1 MIWSLYAEL
10 GVNMWFEEQKTFQ
23 FEEEAWK
30 KTVDAAV
37 EYGFNQIVLDLG
49 EGVQY
54 PSYPELAV
62 EGAWSP
68 ERVRS
73 EVKAL
78 RERGIELIPKLNFS
92 ATHHLWLKDYRR
104 MLGLPKYYEVCRTL
118 IHEVYEMFDKPRFF
132 HLAMDEEGEKLFF
145 EEFDIVAYRRGE
157 FFLNDL
163 QFLFDCVKE
172 EGAKPWIWLDPYW
185 DYPEEFKKRFP
196 ADSVMLSPWYYRGL
210 ARENFTP
217 LTAREEYMEKFSNG
231 KYKPYNLQ
239 FVEDD
244 PFHESKFRE
253 RFLNT
258 AIPAAEHGYDIV
270 PCASIIFGNTI
281 NPEEIVK
288 YFTENAPKERLAGF
302 MVAPWWATKMEKLDE
317 ITENMRLLREAA
329 DKFIGSEK

>member
-1 MIWSLYAEL
+1 MILSLFASL
-10 GVNMWFEEQKTFQ
+10 GINMWWEACTTLQ

-30 KTVDAAV
+30 KIVDAA
-37 EYGFNQIVLDLG
+37 EENGFNQIVLDLG

-54 PSYPELAV
+54 KSHPELSV
-62 EGAWSP
+62 EGAWSA
-68 ERVRS
+68 ERVRE
-73 EVKAL
+73 EVLSL
-78 RERGIELIPKLNFS
+78 RARGIELIPKLNFS

-104 MLGLPKYYEVCRTL
+104 MMGLPKYYEVCRDL
-118 IHEVYEMFDKPRFF
+118 IREVYEMFDKPRFF

-145 EEFDIVAYRRGE
+145 DMVDIVAYRRGE

-172 EGAKPWIWLDPYW
+172 LGAKPWIWLDPYW
-185 DYPEEFKKRFP
+185 DYPEEFKERFP
-196 ADSVMLSPWYYRGL
+196 KDSVMLSPWYYRGL

-217 LTAREEYMEKFSNG
+217 LTLRQEYIDQFTNG

-239 FVEDD
+239 YVEDD

-258 AIPAAEHGYDIV
+258 AVPAAEHGYDIV

-281 NPEEIVK
+281 NPDEIVK
-288 YFTENAPKERLAGF
+288 YFTENAPKEQLAGF
-302 MVAPWWATKMEKLDE
+302 MVAPWKYTQMENVDE
-317 ITENMRLLREAA
+317 ITENITLLRKAI
-329 DKFIGSEK
+329 DKYLK

>member
-10 GVNMWFEEQKTFQ
+10 GVNMWFSPSEEFRFQ
-23 FEEEAWK
+23 ESAWK
-30 KTVDAAV
+30 KIVDAAV
-37 EYGFNQIVLDLG
+37 ENGFNQIVLDLG

-54 PSYPELAV
+54 QSHPELAI

-68 ERVRS
+68 ERVKS
-73 EVKAL
+73 EVKSL

-92 ATHHLWLKDYRR
+92 ATHHLWLKEYRR
-104 MLGLPKYYEVCRTL
+104 MMGLPKYYEVCRDL
-118 IHEVYEMFDKPRFF
+118 IREVYEMFGKPRFF

-163 QFLFDCVKE
+163 QFFFDCVKE
-172 EGAKPWIWLDPYW
+172 LGAKPWIWLDPYW
-185 DYPEEFKKRFP
+185 DYPEEFKKKFP

-217 LTAREEYMEKFSNG
+217 LSLREEYQRFAEG
-231 KYKPYNLQ
+231 KYKEFNLQ
-239 FVEDD
+239 YVEDD

-258 AIPAAEHGYDIV
+258 AIPAAKHGYDIV

-288 YFTENAPKERLAGF
+288 YFTENAPKEHLAGF
-302 MVAPWWATKMEKLDE
+302 MVAPWWATREEHVEE
-317 ITENMRLLREAA
+317 IIENMRLLKAA
-329 DKFIGSEK
+329 RDKFLK

>member
-10 GVNMWFEEQKTFQ
+10 GVNMWFSPAEEFRFQ
-23 FEEEAWK
+23 ESAWK
-30 KTVDAAV
+30 KIVDAAV
-37 EYGFNQIVLDLG
+37 ENGFNQIVLDLG

-54 PSYPELAV
+54 QSHPELAI

-68 ERVRS
+68 ERVKS
-73 EVKAL
+73 EVKSL

-92 ATHHLWLKDYRR
+92 ATHHLWLKEYRR
-104 MLGLPKYYEVCRTL
+104 MMGLPKYYEVCRDL
-118 IHEVYEMFDKPRFF
+118 IREVYEMFDKPRFV

-163 QFLFDCVKE
+163 QFFFDCVKE
-172 EGAKPWIWLDPYW
+172 LGAKPWIWLDPYW
-185 DYPEEFKKRFP
+185 DYPEEFKKKFP

-217 LTAREEYMEKFSNG
+217 LSLREEYQRFAEG
-231 KYKPYNLQ
+231 KYKEFNLQ
-239 FVEDD
+239 YVEDD

-288 YFTENAPKERLAGF
+288 YFTENAPKEHLAGF
-302 MVAPWWATKMEKLDE
+302 MVAPWWATREEHVEE
-317 ITENMRLLREAA
+317 IIENMRLLNAA
-329 DKFIGSEK
+329 RDKFLK

>member
-10 GVNMWFEEQKTFQ
+10 GENMWFAEQPTLR
-23 FEEEAWK
+23 FEDEAWEK
-30 KTVDAAV
+30 IVDAAV
-37 EYGFNQIVLDLG
+37 ENGFNQIVLDLG

-54 PSYPELAV
+54 QSHPELSV
-62 EGAWSP
+62 PGAWSH
-68 ERVRS
+68 ERVRE
-73 EVKAL
+73 EVHAL

-92 ATHHLWLKDYRR
+92 ATHHLWLREYRR
-104 MLGLPKYYEVCRTL
+104 MLGLPKYYEVCKAL
-118 IHEVYEMFDKPRFF
+118 IQEVYELFEKPRFF

-145 EEFDIVAYRRGE
+145 EEFDIVAYRRGD

-163 QFLFDCVKE
+163 QFFFDYVKE
-172 EGAKPWIWLDPYW
+172 LGAKPWIWLDPYW

-217 LTAREEYMEKFSNG
+217 LTLREEYQRFTKG
-231 KYKPYNLQ
+231 KYAPYNLQ
-239 FVEDD
+239 YVEDD

-258 AIPAAEHGYDIV
+258 AVPAAEAGYDIV

-281 NPEEIVK
+281 NPDEIVK
-288 YFTENAPKERLAGF
+288 YFTENAPKDRLAGF
-302 MVAPWWATKMEKLDE
+302 MVAPWKQTLMADVDE
-317 ITENMRLLREAA
+317 IVENMQLLKQAR
-329 DKFIGSEK
+329 DKYIK